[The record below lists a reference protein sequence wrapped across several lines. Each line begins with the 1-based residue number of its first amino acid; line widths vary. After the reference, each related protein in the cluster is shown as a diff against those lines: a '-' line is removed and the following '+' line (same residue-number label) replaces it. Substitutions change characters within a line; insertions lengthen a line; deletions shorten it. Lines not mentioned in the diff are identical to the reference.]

1 MKKIIL
7 AFVVMASAA
16 VAEDVKVET
25 ADLGAS
31 KITLHLQPFLTEAD
45 LATLR
50 LVMTN
55 EDALKLFVTSD
66 KGYAALAVSPEDGFM
81 VDGALVPSVIALADL
96 VDADTAA
103 KAVLAACDKAKLG
116 KEPCVLVLEVGPKG

>member
-1 MKKIIL
+1 MKKIVL
-7 AFVVMASAA
+7 AYMLLASAA
-16 VAEDVKVET
+16 VAEDVKLET

-31 KITLHLQPFLTEAD
+31 RITLHVQPFLTEAD

-55 EDALKLFVTSD
+55 KDALKLFVTSD

-81 VDGALVPSVIALADL
+81 KDGALVASVVALADL
-96 VDADTAA
+96 ADAETAA
-103 KAVLAACDKAKLG
+103 KEVIAACDKAKVG